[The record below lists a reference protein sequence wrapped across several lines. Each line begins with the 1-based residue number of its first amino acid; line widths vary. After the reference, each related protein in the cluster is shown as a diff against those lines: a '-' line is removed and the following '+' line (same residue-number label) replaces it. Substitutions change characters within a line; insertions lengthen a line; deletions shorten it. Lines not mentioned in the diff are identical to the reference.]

1 MHSGLLD
8 RSLQGLKALRQHV
21 SFSAKI
27 REQVGRPS
35 FDCQRQGNKCFDIET
50 LLGKPAD
57 ATSWRVMDH
66 CTTLIRAYALFE
78 SFVTQLLSEYLVF
91 LSSSY
96 KLSELGADFVVK
108 YTRGVGQIL
117 LEQDRARYES
127 IDVPTL
133 IASAKTALSDENPYQ
148 IQPEALLRAEQ
159 NLRMAEL
166 QRLFAQCGLS
176 HVEQWVVK
184 HRAIEAFFS
193 SESRLSETPESE
205 LKQIVD
211 YRNEAAHGEVDQ
223 VLGTEVLIEVTE
235 FFEALLQSIA
245 DFVQYDTLRRAKEVG
260 KAQVLGII
268 SERFRDDVVV
278 VKIANAKLAVGDPIY
293 IFGKGLT
300 MIGEVKSIQLNDVDY
315 PDVNITKEREVG
327 LRLGVRA
334 KKGCELI
341 RFE

>member
-1 MHSGLLD
+1 
-8 RSLQGLKALRQHV
+8 
-21 SFSAKI
+21 
-27 REQVGRPS
+27 
-35 FDCQRQGNKCFDIET
+35 
-50 LLGKPAD
+50 
-57 ATSWRVMDH
+57 
-66 CTTLIRAYALFE
+66 
-78 SFVTQLLSEYLVF
+78 
-91 LSSSY
+91 
-96 KLSELGADFVVK
+96 
-108 YTRGVGQIL
+108 
-117 LEQDRARYES
+117 
-127 IDVPTL
+127 
-133 IASAKTALSDENPYQ
+133 
-148 IQPEALLRAEQ
+148 
-159 NLRMAEL
+159 
-166 QRLFAQCGLS
+166 
-176 HVEQWVVK
+176 VK